1 MIYKNSYYSM
11 QQELD
16 VINLLKTVK
25 KLKAGVSVLME
36 DKDQILMKAKELYM
50 ESCSIPVLSTD
61 MAEHQ

>member
-1 MIYKNSYYSM
+1 M